1 MAVTVFDVGES
12 SGTEIKQCIRGGNK
26 AGVVQMQELRREV
39 KNKVKGVSREQAI
52 QGFLGFGKKFVF

>member
-26 AGVVQMQELRREV
+26 SERALQM
-39 KNKVKGVSREQAI
+39 GVSTHGGTI
-52 QGFLGFGKKFVF
+52 